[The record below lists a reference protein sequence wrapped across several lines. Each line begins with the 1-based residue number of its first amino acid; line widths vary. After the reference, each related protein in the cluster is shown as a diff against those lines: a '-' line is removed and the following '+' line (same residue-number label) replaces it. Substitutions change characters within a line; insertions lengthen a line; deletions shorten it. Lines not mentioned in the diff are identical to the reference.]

1 MYSGTTLTNYS
12 GAVIGAH
19 QKIDRTAHKLLRIT
33 TKEAAGFPDLQ
44 DILHFEGK
52 NGPDGIKRKSP
63 ARDEPWHFYNPF
75 DDDDT
80 RLMDDFRR
88 HYKELVNQLK
98 KGTPTRAAYDAAWL
112 AHTIVDGL
120 TPAHHFPYEE
130 KLIELRGE
138 GMESRSSVK
147 DKLLIPGETIRDAI
161 KNNWRMWGP
170 DGLMTMHGLFEI
182 GVAIM
187 IAPLK
192 FNKAAPTSANLEK
205 LAEIGIEEWFARSA
219 RQIAMLDMYDRF
231 CSRGWTIKLA
241 RDVRNEL
248 APTIIKTV
256 TLAWYSAMRD
266 AGLLRGKK

>member
-1 MYSGTTLTNYS
+1 MYSGSTLTNFS
-12 GAVIGAH
+12 GAILGAH
-19 QKIDRTAHKLLRIT
+19 QKIDRTAHSHLRKIT
-33 TKEAAGFPDLQ
+33 EGAKGFPSVQ
-44 DILHFEGK
+44 DIMHFEGK

-63 ARDEPWHFYNPF
+63 AKDEPWHFYNPF
-75 DDDDT
+75 DDEDT
-80 RLMDDFRR
+80 RLMDDLRR
-88 HYKELVNQLK
+88 HYSELVQQLR

-138 GMESRSSVK
+138 GLETRDTIKS
-147 DKLLIPGETIRDAI
+147 KLLLPGETLQHAI
-161 KNNWRMWGP
+161 KNNWKMWGP
-170 DGLMTMHGLFEI
+170 DGLMSMHGLFEM
-182 GVAIM
+182 GVAVM
-187 IAPLK
+187 IAPLNFK
-192 FNKAAPTSANLEK
+192 VAIPSEVDLQKIAD
-205 LAEIGIEEWFARSA
+205 IGIEQWFARSA

-248 APTIIKTV
+248 APTVIKTV

-266 AGLLRGKK
+266 AKLLRNKK

>member
-1 MYSGTTLTNYS
+1 MYSGSTLTNFS
-12 GAVIGAH
+12 GAILGAH
-19 QKIDRTAHKLLRIT
+19 QKIDRTAYKHLEKLIKDT
-33 TKEAAGFPDLQ
+33 SGFPDLQ

-63 ARDEPWHFYNPF
+63 ARDEPWHFYAPF

-80 RLMDDFRR
+80 RLIIDFRR
-88 HYKELVNQLK
+88 HYKELVVQLK

-130 KLIELRGE
+130 KLAELRGE
-138 GMESRSSVK
+138 GMHTRDSVK
-147 DKLLIPGETIRDAI
+147 DKLLIPGDTFRLAL
-161 KNNWRMWGP
+161 KNNWKMWGP
-170 DGLMTMHGLFEI
+170 DGLMSMHGLFEM
-182 GVAIM
+182 GVAVM

-192 FNKAAPTSANLEK
+192 FKTALPSEANIK
-205 LAEIGIEEWFARSA
+205 KVAEIGIEEWFARSA
-219 RQIAMLDMYDRF
+219 RHIAMLDMYDRF
-231 CSRGWTIKLA
+231 CTRGWTLKLV

-256 TLAWYSAMRD
+256 ALAWYSAMRD
-266 AGLLRGKK
+266 AGTLRGKK